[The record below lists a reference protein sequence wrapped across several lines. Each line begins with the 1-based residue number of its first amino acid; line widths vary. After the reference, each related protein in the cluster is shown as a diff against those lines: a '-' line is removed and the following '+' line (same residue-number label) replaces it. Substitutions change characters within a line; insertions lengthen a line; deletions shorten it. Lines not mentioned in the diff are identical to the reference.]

1 MSITEEENEQIN
13 EFYEQLI
20 LFCRKYAKEL
30 YGAFNESEELRKN
43 EIIPLPYSK
52 GCGVTF
58 ELAGHSTYVSVLTE
72 LNSRR
77 DPENITYEL
86 LVKSNRCTRRY
97 NTINDVIEDL
107 IDINN
112 QLLKGDFNFY

>member
-13 EFYEQLI
+13 KFYEKLMN
-20 LFCRKYAKEL
+20 FCCKHAGKL
-30 YGAFNESEELRKN
+30 YEALSKSEKLTEKN
-43 EIIPLPYSK
+43 IIPLPYSE